1 VSDKRLAIM
10 SVRISDD
17 EKELFDQ
24 AAREQRL
31 SLSQWVRRTLK
42 LQWKA
47 LDSGAAPPATR
58 NEGAED

>member
-47 LDSGAAPPATR
+47 SDAGAAPPATR
-58 NEGAED
+58 NDGAED